1 MTDWGGRKCGLKLN
15 LGCGG
20 KYMPGYVNIDK
31 VAWGSR
37 DPDIIADVL
46 NLDMYADGVVDHI
59 HAYGLLEH
67 VPPWDTVRALREWFR
82 VLRPGGTIHLEV
94 PDLERIFESWF
105 VRGDLSEQ
113 LAINY
118 IFGGNKMP
126 NKVYPDQH
134 HLTGFTLSRLA
145 SVMSEAGF
153 ADIRRVEGKM
163 HWALAVDAHKEAR
176 A

>member
-1 MTDWGGRKCGLKLN
+1 M
-15 LGCGG
+15 
-20 KYMPGYVNIDK
+20 
-31 VAWGSR
+31 
-37 DPDIIADVL
+37 
-46 NLDMYADGVVDHI
+46 
-59 HAYGLLEH
+59 
-67 VPPWDTVRALREWFR
+67 RALCMSPHVDDVEYGMAGTILRTKTTQFDILEMIPANNARYREARLAWESVPNCNVIFSELNFAHGVQEREW
-82 VLRPGGTIHLEV
+82 IKYLEA

-163 HWALAVDAHKEAR
+163 HWALAVDAR
-176 A
+176 RDND